1 MLVDDEANILSA
13 LLRVFDG
20 EGYRILLASDG
31 DDALSVLDRN
41 EVAVVLADLNMPGMS
56 GIELLTR
63 VKTRCPRAVR
73 MMLTA
78 QGDLDSAMKAI
89 NYSEV
94 FRFISKPWI
103 DADLKNA
110 VTQAFNHYR
119 VCVENQR
126 RTELTLDQNKT
137 LKHWNS
143 KLEEEVKRQ
152 TSSIVEKKQEL
163 ELLYRQLEANF
174 VDTIKTF
181 SVLIDMHD
189 PETCSHS
196 RRVTQASRFMAKQL
210 GIASEALR
218 TVEIAAM
225 LHDVGKIGIPDTI
238 LKKPDYALSRVE
250 REILQRHPLL
260 GEKCVQS
267 ITSLCDAGTL
277 IRRHHENF
285 GGGGYPDRILG
296 EAIPLGARIIAV
308 ADAFDRQLH
317 PQGQAREV
325 NPKDV
330 LKQMRSQ
337 AGSLFDP
344 RVINALI
351 PYIEEESKKAATS
364 VEVAIPINNL
374 KVGMA
379 LTRDVV
385 TGNGI
390 LLIARGESR
399 TTVYVERRRN
409 CARIDPAVMK
419 AYIFQQSNGRGDNPR
434 TEKTLLEVDKDG

>member
-1 MLVDDEANILSA
+1 MERIGEKGASGEAALMLVDDEANILSA

-20 EGYRILLASDG
+20 EGYRI
-31 DDALSVLDRN
+31 
-41 EVAVVLADLNMPGMS
+41 
-56 GIELLTR
+56 
-63 VKTRCPRAVR
+63 
-73 MMLTA
+73 
-78 QGDLDSAMKAI
+78 
-89 NYSEV
+89 
-94 FRFISKPWI
+94 F
-103 DADLKNA
+103 
-110 VTQAFNHYR
+110 HYR

-126 RTELTLDQNKT
+126 LTELTLDQNKT

-385 TGNGI
+385 TNKELCANRPFYDEGLHI
-390 LLIARGESR
+390 SAIKW
-399 TTVYVERRRN
+399 TRRQPQNRKN
-409 CARIDPAVMK
+409 AAG
-419 AYIFQQSNGRGDNPR
+419 GR
-434 TEKTLLEVDKDG
+434 